1 MVTAEAVAG
10 LSVRKVIGNVIALFS
25 GTAAAQAMTALAMFL
40 TARRL
45 GASAYGQ
52 YAACFALAGLS
63 AVTFNLGLDTWLLR
77 EGGQGRISLGR
88 LVGSSLT
95 LKMLAGGPWLAV
107 IAILA
112 PKLNP
117 SSFVPKLV
125 LISAAAMWLD
135 GAFLTG
141 LSAFKASLRNQVTS
155 VLTTASRGGLLAA
168 TVMLIA
174 AGHRDVTTY
183 AWARLMVMGL
193 SAVTALVLLCGT
205 EKLRVDPAVMKR
217 AGRETLP
224 YALSDALTAVYVQAD
239 VTIIATKIGEQ
250 AAGLY
255 SPASSLVNALF
266 LVPGAVYEVMVP
278 VLSRLVVDHD
288 ARMQR
293 VIRYTTTGL
302 VALGAALWISLGLL
316 ARPIIQLTLGG
327 GFAQSGDVLE
337 ILSAILFF
345 KSCSFAMAAVLVAVG
360 WQGRRIIAQVI
371 SAAANVVLNLLIV
384 QRWGI
389 VGVAWVYVFTEVTL
403 LIGYIALVA
412 WWRRERMQSV
422 CNKWG
427 VRQDSNS
434 GWV

>member
-1 MVTAEAVAG
+1 MAAAETVTR
-10 LSVRKVIGNVIALFS
+10 LSMQKVIGNVIALFS

-40 TARRL
+40 TARSL

-117 SSFVPKLV
+117 NSFVPKLV

-135 GAFLTG
+135 GVFLTG

-155 VLTTASRGGLLAA
+155 VLTTASRSGLLAA
-168 TVMLIA
+168 TAILIA

-183 AWARLMVMGL
+183 ALARLMVMGL
-193 SAVTALVLLCGT
+193 SAVIALVLLCGG
-205 EKLRVDPAVMKR
+205 EKLRVDPVVMKR

-250 AAGLY
+250 AAGFY

-278 VLSRLVVDHD
+278 VLSRLVVDYD

-302 VALGAALWISLGLL
+302 MALGAALWIGLGLL

-327 GFAQSGDVLE
+327 GFVQSGDVLE

-345 KSCSFAMAAVLVAVG
+345 KSCSFAMAAVLVAAG
-360 WQGRRIIAQVI
+360 WQSRRIIAQVI
-371 SAAANVVLNLLIV
+371 SAAANVGLNLLIV

-412 WWRRERMQSV
+412 WWRRERMQMGG
-422 CNKWG
+422 WT
-427 VRQDSNS
+427 RQ
-434 GWV
+434 

>member
-1 MVTAEAVAG
+1 MPKLA
-10 LSVRKVIGNVIALFS
+10 VRKVIGNVIALFS

-45 GASAYGQ
+45 GAAAYGQ

-63 AVTFNLGLDTWLLR
+63 AVIFNLGLDTWLLR

-107 IAILA
+107 IVILA

-135 GAFLTG
+135 GVFLTG

-155 VLTTASRGGLLAA
+155 VLTTASRSGLLAA
-168 TVMLIA
+168 TAMLIA

-183 AWARLMVMGL
+183 ALARLMVMGL
-193 SAVTALVLLCGT
+193 SAVIALVLLCGT
-205 EKLRVDPAVMKR
+205 EKLRVDPVVMKR

-224 YALSDALTAVYVQAD
+224 YALSDALTAVYMQAD
-239 VTIIATKIGEQ
+239 VTIIATKVGEQ

-266 LVPGAVYEVMVP
+266 LVPGAVYGVMVP
-278 VLSRLVVDHD
+278 VLSRLIGNNN
-288 ARMQR
+288 ARVQQA
-293 VIRYTTTGL
+293 IRYTIIAL
-302 VALGAALWISLGLL
+302 VALGAALWIGLALL
-316 ARPIIQLTLGG
+316 ARPIIRLTLGG

-345 KSCSFAMAAVLVAVG
+345 KSCSFAMATILVAVG
-360 WQGRRIIAQVI
+360 WQSRRAIAQAV
-371 SAAANVVLNLLIV
+371 AAVANVVLNLLIV

-389 VGVAWVYVFTEVTL
+389 TGVAWVYVFTEVTL
-403 LIGYIALVA
+403 LIGYTALVA
-412 WWRRERMQSV
+412 WWRRER
-422 CNKWG
+422 
-427 VRQDSNS
+427 RQMG
-434 GWV
+434 GWTRQ